1 MSSRNRK
8 RRAETQLIR
17 NDEPD
22 DTHQVEIEEEGDRQ
36 LSGEYSVPE
45 IPTHIIY
52 DILSR
57 LPIKTLFNCRRV
69 CKEWLSLISDPR
81 FAKLHLSR
89 SQVSLLIKPN
99 TRNCKSGVL
108 SLVDFRISPSTFP
121 HNAVM
126 KLVPEINLPKI
137 ASNHSL
143 PLLNSCNGLL
153 CLCEPDTRDPIYVC
167 NPILGEFITLPE
179 CSEMKMC
186 LSYTSAFGFSPNT
199 NQYKVLRFFY
209 SWVINPQNGKVEL
222 RNYPEGE
229 IYTLGE
235 GSWRSI
241 GTIPS
246 NFENFSFNS
255 FLNGAI
261 HWLDFGSG
269 CPDLINCFDFGS
281 EQFRGV
287 PEPSGLSSVKI
298 FWTHMKVG
306 VLQGCLSLCDYFD
319 SEHAAIW
326 VMKDYGV
333 KESWSKDFVIPN
345 ISIASKSFVDYY
357 EPITV
362 FEDGKILIF
371 FSRDALFLY
380 DPKSQHYEDV
390 QILGIPSWFHVI
402 AHISSLVSLRDVA
415 KGQTVKMCRS

>member
-1 MSSRNRK
+1 MSTSNRK
-8 RRAETQLIR
+8 RRADTQLIR

-22 DTHQVEIEEEGDRQ
+22 ETHQVVVEEEEDPQ
-36 LSGEYSVPE
+36 LICQYSVPE
-45 IPTHIIY
+45 LPTHIIF

-69 CKEWLSLISDPR
+69 CKDWLSLISDPL

-89 SQVSLLIKPN
+89 SQVSLLMKPIAHYPN
-99 TRNCKSGVL
+99 PGILN
-108 SLVDFRISPSTFP
+108 LVDFQISPSTSP
-121 HNAVM
+121 QNAVM

-137 ASNHSL
+137 AFNNSYNS
-143 PLLNSCNGLL
+143 LLNSCNGLL
-153 CLCEPDTRDPIYVC
+153 CLCEPDTLDPIYVC

-186 LSYTSAFGFSPNT
+186 CSRTSAFGFSPKT
-199 NQYKVLRFFY
+199 NQYKVLRFFHP
-209 SWVINPQNGKVEL
+209 WVINPQNGKKEI
-222 RNYPEGE
+222 RDYPEGE

-246 NFENFSFNS
+246 NFENFSFNT

-261 HWLDFGSG
+261 HWLDFDFG
-269 CPDLINCFDFGS
+269 CPGLIYCFDFGS

-287 PEPSGLSSVKI
+287 PEPSGLSSVEN

-319 SEHAAIW
+319 GEHAAIW

-333 KESWSKDFVIPN
+333 KESWSKDFVIPKM
-345 ISIASKSFVDYY
+345 SIASKSLVNYY

-362 FEDGKILIF
+362 FEDGKILISF
-371 FSRDALFLY
+371 TGDALFLY

-390 QILGIPSWFHVI
+390 QILGITSMFQVI
-402 AHISSLVSLRDVA
+402 AHVSSLVSLRDVA
-415 KGQTVKMCRS
+415 KGQTVKYHQ